1 MSEKCQEGDSMVKVS
16 ADSATRQDLDIM
28 QETISEENARRVV
41 EKLANNPQYKVSH
54 SNDKLVI
61 QRFLRD

>member
-1 MSEKCQEGDSMVKVS
+1 MVKVS

-28 QETISEENARRVV
+28 QETISEENARRIV

-54 SNDKLVI
+54 SNDRLII